1 MLGMFS
7 KYVFMGAAQ
16 RSLFEQGPAIL
27 TYHRVGRPPR
37 EAPDPFLYVTS
48 AELDHQLAQAKAA
61 GLRLVGVDEAL
72 DGGTMKPRTLAVTFD
87 DGCVSTLEDAVP
99 VLRKHGVQ
107 AIQFIV
113 AGRIGGWNDWD
124 LSKDDVP
131 ERLMDKEQI
140 RDWLAAGMLIGS
152 HSYSHRNIR
161 KLGVAEARSEFFRSK
176 GTLEDLFGVPIRH
189 FAFPYGGWR
198 KAELR
203 DLVREAGYECAF
215 TTEFGVSVS
224 ADEMLNLR
232 RITPLSEG
240 ELLHKV
246 WHRGWQKVRGL

>member
-7 KYVFMGAAQ
+7 NYVFAGAAQ
-16 RSLFEQGPAIL
+16 RRLYRRGPAIL
-27 TYHRVGRPPR
+27 TYHRVGRPPQD
-37 EAPDPFLYVTS
+37 APDPFLYATS
-48 AELDHQLAQAKAA
+48 AELDHHLTLAKSA
-61 GLRLVGVDEAL
+61 GLSLVGVNEAL
-72 DGGTMKPRTLAVTFD
+72 AGGTFKPQTLAVTFD
-87 DGCVSTLEDAVP
+87 DGCVSTLEEGVP

-152 HSYSHRNIR
+152 HSYSHLNMR
-161 KLGVAEARSEFFRSK
+161 KLDAADARKEILSSK
-176 GTLEDLFGVPIRH
+176 AKLEDLFGVPIHH

-198 KAELR
+198 HGALR

-215 TTEFGVSVS
+215 TTEFGVSSS
-224 ADEMLNLR
+224 ADEMWNLR
-232 RITPLSEG
+232 RITPLSDL
-240 ELLHKV
+240 ELLRKA
-246 WHRGWQKVRGL
+246 WHRGWRNVRGL